1 MRTRSTGGFAGA
13 DRARVAYRRRQML
26 PHRTA
31 TFRQA
36 ALLDAAHDAYADW
49 AEESLSVERHY
60 ARWRDAT
67 SRERA
72 LAFAG
77 YGAALE
83 REERAAQVYA
93 DMVRLAARYVRAV

>member
-1 MRTRSTGGFAGA
+1 MPGGFAGA
-13 DRARVAYRRRQML
+13 ERAPPAYRRGQML

-49 AEESLSVERHY
+49 ADESLAVERHY

-77 YGAALE
+77 YAAALE

-93 DMVRLAARYVRAV
+93 DMVRLAARYVRAA

>member
-1 MRTRSTGGFAGA
+1 
-13 DRARVAYRRRQML
+13 ML
-26 PHRTA
+26 PHRIPS
-31 TFRQA
+31 FRQA

-49 AEESLSVERHY
+49 VEERFSVERHY

-67 SRERA
+67 RRERA

-77 YGAALE
+77 YAAALE

-93 DMVRLAARYVRAV
+93 DMVRMAARYARAA